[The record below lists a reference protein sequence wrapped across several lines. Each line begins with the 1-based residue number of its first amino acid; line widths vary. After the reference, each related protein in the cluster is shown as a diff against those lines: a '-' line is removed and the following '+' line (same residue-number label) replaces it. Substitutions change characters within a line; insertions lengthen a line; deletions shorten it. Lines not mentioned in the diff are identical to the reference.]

1 MSISLYNIES
11 ALQALVEER
20 EIAESEGDAEAV
32 KVIDLLLTEWAQ
44 REVKKVDGVAEAIRA
59 YRLAGEVERAESQRH
74 AERAQRFEATVE
86 RIKAHALQAMK
97 VHCVTKL
104 ETPNNTLTVCGNGGL
119 QPLQVDEL
127 ELDWE
132 WFNITVTM
140 PCSMWQT
147 LTVGGLPSIDKTAK
161 LSPDT
166 ERIREALKQ
175 RVVCPKCHGTSTHVE
190 IKDPCPRCG
199 GAGTIPQTIPGARLY
214 PRGEH
219 LRVK

>member
-1 MSISLYNIES
+1 MALVQNPLIS
-11 ALQALVEER
+11 ALLFV
-20 EIAESEGDAEAV
+20 S
-32 KVIDLLLTEWAQ
+32 
-44 REVKKVDGVAEAIRA
+44 IRA
-59 YRLAGEVERAESQRH
+59 LPFTYKLPVWGLLPC
-74 AERAQRFEATVE
+74 AQTGPATW
-86 RIKAHALQAMK
+86 HD
-97 VHCVTKL
+97 
-104 ETPNNTLTVCGNGGL
+104 GGL